1 MHALVLLAQAEAEVT
16 DDATVFSRIGWL
28 VAVVLIVG
36 FLIGAFIVMRQA
48 RPELGSEIELAAN
61 RKPYYEDDELETKR
75 LDRVLF
81 FGLLLLGLVAVA
93 LPLYWLYE
101 PGRQADA
108 IEQWNETFIE
118 RGEEIY
124 TTGANCAAC
133 HGPEGVGGVASTA
146 ILNDKGEFVAQVN
159 WQAPALNTV
168 LYRYSR
174 EEVLY
179 ILNYGRPGTP
189 MPAWGAPGGG
199 PLTEQ
204 QLENTVDY
212 LFSIQLPADEAA
224 AARDEELETVCKPER
239 DADGALVG
247 VNPVCTAEDA
257 AFETYGEAV
266 FNLGLDSG
274 FQAGAYSCGRC
285 HTKGWSYGDPQL
297 AGGGGALGPNLRDG
311 SELRQFPLAVDQV
324 EFVSG
329 GSDQGIGY
337 GSTGQGS
344 GKMPG
349 YLFNPNAEGED
360 ARMQVDQIM
369 YTPEM
374 VDAVVAYERGL

>member
-1 MHALVLLAQAEAEVT
+1 MIATLLAQAEAAA
-16 DDATVFSRIGWL
+16 DDASTYSRIGW
-28 VAVVLIVG
+28 VIAVVLIVG
-36 FLIGAFIVMRQA
+36 FLIGAFLVMR
-48 RPELGSEIELAAN
+48 RSRSELGSEVELAAN
-61 RKPYYEDDELETKR
+61 RKPYYDDDELETTR

-81 FGLLLLGLVAVA
+81 LGLLLLGITAVS

-101 PGRQADA
+101 PGRQSGA
-108 IEQWNETFIE
+108 IEQWEETFVE
-118 RGEEIY
+118 RGLEIY
-124 TTGANCAAC
+124 TEGANCQAC
-133 HGPEGVGGVASTA
+133 HGPDGVGGVAETA

-159 WQAPALNTV
+159 WQAPALDTV

-179 ILNYGRPGTP
+179 ILNYGRPGSP

-204 QLENTVDY
+204 QLENIVDY
-212 LFSIQLPADEAA
+212 LFSIQLPASEASA
-224 AARDEELETVCKPER
+224 ALTEQLEAVCAPAR
-239 DADGALVG
+239 DADGELDGDDPA
-247 VNPVCTAEDA
+247 CTAPDA
-257 AFETYGEAV
+257 EFATYGETI
-266 FNLGLDSG
+266 FNLGLSDG
-274 FQAGAYSCGRC
+274 FAAGAYSCGRC
-285 HTKGWSYGDPQL
+285 HTKGWSYDQPEL

-311 SELRQFPLAVDQV
+311 SELRQFPTAAAQE
-324 EFVSG
+324 EFVIG
-329 GSDQGIGY
+329 GSEQGVGY

-360 ARMQVDQIM
+360 ARMEVDQVM

-374 VDAVVAYERGL
+374 VTAVVAYERGL